1 MNRPA
6 LAAFVIAWL
15 TNVVSLA
22 VGADLVSEW
31 SQNLML
37 PCLLLSFAF
46 GTRSPVEPRS
56 QRLRRGALV
65 GLFFSW
71 LGDLLPGFAPDDV
84 SFLVMVGAFLIGHI
98 AFCWGF
104 WPFRRAPHRRALPY
118 ALAYLVLMVAVWQG
132 AGMLRGAIVVYGLVL
147 TLMAV
152 LAIGV
157 HRLAAW
163 GGIMFMASDSL
174 IALQSFRGWHGAWLS
189 VTIMAIY
196 GLACLLIT
204 LGVSRRL
211 GRRFRRPI

>member
-1 MNRPA
+1 MNRPT
-6 LAAFVIAWL
+6 LAAFLIAWA

-37 PCLLLSFAF
+37 PCLLLSFAL
-46 GTRSPVEPRS
+46 GARSPAGPRS
-56 QRLRRGALV
+56 RRLRRGTIA

-71 LGDLLPGFAPDDV
+71 LGDLLPGFVPDDV

-104 WPFRRAPHRRALPY
+104 WPFRRAPHRGVVPY
-118 ALAYLVLMVAVWQG
+118 VLAYLVLMVAVWQG
-132 AGMLRGAIVVYGLVL
+132 AGTLRGAIAVYGIVL

-157 HRLAAW
+157 HRLAA
-163 GGIMFMASDSL
+163 GGGVVFMASDSL

-189 VTIMAIY
+189 VTIMATY

-211 GRRFRRPI
+211 QPVFAR